1 MMTTTIYHNLF
12 FSKFKI
18 QIYILYFKQR
28 PHVTLLFII
37 KFIPKK
43 NRKNTS
49 RIQKKSRQLPTAET
63 TKKQRKRPK
72 NKENSS
78 HIYFKIAMIQ
88 KKPNSN
94 PNHYYLLKIDI

>member
-1 MMTTTIYHNLF
+1 MMTTAIYHNFF

-18 QIYILYFKQR
+18 LIYILYFKQR
-28 PHVTLLFII
+28 PHVTLLFI

-43 NRKNTS
+43 TEKILVESKRKVGNF
-49 RIQKKSRQLPTAET
+49 QL
-63 TKKQRKRPK
+63 QKRPK